1 MKGKTV
7 WIVVAS
13 RARARIFSSGNLK
26 SMPFTEIY
34 VLVDPNS
41 RLQEREV
48 IADRPGRVHDRYGQG
63 RHAMEQYSPKR
74 ESARRF
80 AARICAYLEQARRQ
94 KRFQGLVLVAAPEFT
109 GLLRRQMSPQL
120 SRCIDGEIH
129 KNISGLS
136 EQGIR
141 RLLPSGTLREQRLF
155 HNEQ

>member
-13 RARARIFSSGNLK
+13 RARARIFSSGTLK
-26 SMPFTEIY
+26 STPFTEIY

-48 IADRPGRVHDRYGQG
+48 IADRPGRAFDRYGQG

-74 ESARRF
+74 ESAKRF
-80 AARICAYLEQARRQ
+80 AARVCAYLEQARRQ
-94 KRFQGLVLVAAPEFT
+94 KRFQSLVLVASPEFT

-120 SRCIDGEIH
+120 SQCVDGEIQ

-136 EQGIR
+136 EQSIR
-141 RLLPSGTLREQRLF
+141 KLLPSRTLREQRLF
-155 HNEQ
+155 RSAQ